1 MTDKKSTDKNLAA
14 IREHVNAYCAEHFK
28 FGFDPKNPVVR
39 LHEPGFGAAEI
50 NAMIDQSLST
60 MVTMGRQVRAFEE
73 QCATHFGSKY
83 SLMNNS
89 GSSANLL
96 AVAALANPAWND
108 PRGCMKAG
116 DEVIVPALSWATTVW
131 PLIQH
136 NLVPVFVDCDP
147 ATYNFDY
154 AKLEAAIT
162 PKTKAIMLVHVY
174 GNPCDMDIIMALAKK
189 HNLYVIEDTC
199 ESMGAKYDGR
209 MIGTIGDVGTMS
221 FYYSHHITTF
231 EGGICFTDNFQL
243 TELMRVLRAHG
254 WSREADEKEKYIK
267 EYPDI
272 DPRFIFINLGYNLR
286 PTEVQ
291 AAMGMHQLPKLDGYV
306 KNRRAAR
313 DIYKAGLA
321 KFGEYFAFQEEQAK
335 GYASWFGFG
344 IVLKEGAPFSP
355 KDITAFLNKKN
366 IETRPIIAG
375 NMARHPALKMFAH
388 RSAGSLDNCDTIMK
402 RGFAVGCHHAVSR
415 EACEYVIGAIEEFIK
430 AQGLK
435 AAA

>member
-1 MTDKKSTDKNLAA
+1 MTDKHLQA
-14 IREHVNAYCAEHFK
+14 IEENVNAYCKEHFN
-28 FGFDPKNPVVR
+28 FAFDPTNPAVR
-39 LHEPGFGAAEI
+39 LHETSFGAEEV
-50 NAMIDQSLST
+50 NAMINQSLST
-60 MVTMGRQVRAFEE
+60 MVTMGKQVRSFEE
-73 QCATHFGSKY
+73 QCASYFGCKY

-96 AVAALANPAWND
+96 AVAALANPAWENHLK
-108 PRGCMKAG
+108 PG

-136 NLVPVFVDCDP
+136 QLVPVFVDCDLD
-147 ATYNFDY
+147 TYNFDMK
-154 AKLEAAIT
+154 KLEAAIT

-174 GNPCDMDIIMALAKK
+174 GNPCDMDAILALAKK
-189 HNLYVIEDTC
+189 HKLYVIEDTC
-199 ESMGAKYDGR
+199 ESMGAKYKGK
-209 MIGTIGDVGTMS
+209 MIGTLGDVGTMS

-231 EGGICFTDNFQL
+231 EGGICFTDNFKL

-267 EYPDI
+267 EYPEI

-291 AAMGMHQLPKLDGYV
+291 AVMGMKQLPKLEGFV

-313 DIYKAGLA
+313 DTYRKLLD
-321 KFGEYFAFQEEQAK
+321 KHSRYFRFQEEQT
-335 GYASWFGFG
+335 GGEASWFGFG
-344 IVLKEGAPFSP
+344 IVLKEGAPFTP
-355 KDITAFLNKKN
+355 RDITAFLNKKN

-375 NMARHPALKMFAH
+375 NMAKHPALKMFTH
-388 RSAGSLDNCDTIMK
+388 RVAGTLENCDTIMT
-402 RGFAVGCHHAVSR
+402 RGFAVGCHHAVSK
-415 EACEYVIGAIEEFIK
+415 EACEYVAKCIDEFMA
-430 AQGLK
+430 AQGVK